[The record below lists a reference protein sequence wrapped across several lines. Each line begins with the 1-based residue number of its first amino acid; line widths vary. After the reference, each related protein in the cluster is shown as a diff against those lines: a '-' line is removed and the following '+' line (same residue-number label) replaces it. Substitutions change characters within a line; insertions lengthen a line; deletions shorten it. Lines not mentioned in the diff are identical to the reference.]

1 MNFKEMIEST
11 LNQSLKNAVALIIM
25 TLVFVGVS
33 VLSLGFLV
41 PVMLAGYT
49 RSMLDMIR
57 TGKEP
62 GPRDLFSQM
71 HLFLPLLLFS
81 LILVIAVAI
90 GLFLLVLPG
99 LILIIA
105 ATFFLIYMVPVMV
118 DQDLGLMD
126 AARESVRLV
135 RQTSFFDHLIVVIIY
150 SVIQSLGG
158 STLLGTLITI
168 PISTIFLVI
177 AYDSYYSTATS

>member
-1 MNFKEMIEST
+1 MNFKEMLEST
-11 LNQSLKNAVALIIM
+11 LNQSLKNAIALIIM
-25 TLVFVGVS
+25 TLVFVGAS
-33 VLSLGFLV
+33 VMSLGILV

-49 RSMLDMIR
+49 QSMLNMIR

-81 LILVIAVAI
+81 LLLVVAIAI
-90 GLFLLVLPG
+90 GLLLFVIPG

-105 ATFFLIYMVPVMV
+105 ATFFLIYMVPLMV
-118 DQDLGLMD
+118 DQDMGLLE
-126 AARESVRLV
+126 AAKESIRLV
-135 RQTSFFDHLIVVIIY
+135 GQTSFLDHLIVVIIY

-177 AYDSYYSTATS
+177 AYDSHYTTATS

>member
-11 LNQSLKNAVALIIM
+11 LNLSLKNAVALIIM
-25 TLVFVGVS
+25 TLVFVGAS
-33 VLSLGFLV
+33 LLSLGILV

-49 RSMLDMIR
+49 KSVLDMIR
-57 TGKEP
+57 TGQEP
-62 GPRDLFSQM
+62 SPKDLFSQM
-71 HLFLPLLLFS
+71 HLFLPLFLFS
-81 LILVIAVAI
+81 LVLVIAVTI

-99 LILIIA
+99 IILIIA

-126 AARESVRLV
+126 AAKESIRLV

-150 SVIQSLGG
+150 SVIQSIGG

-177 AYDSYYSTATS
+177 AYDSYYTTATS